1 MELGHNEAEPGT
13 NDSLQRTEILA
24 GSNPEKLLPA
34 ILKLN
39 VVAEAYRSNPNGGPR
54 SLVPPPARACQG
66 GRYSL
71 TSYGPT
77 IINCSGAAAKPA
89 TRLHSR
95 RGAPAE
101 KEGTACMPSWH
112 TYSRQGE
119 LGVWLV
125 LVVNGREALGTHNFE
140 VVLEVI
146 ERPAD
151 IALLQRGG
159 ALGWTLQEVERQHWA
174 DLLAAVPREH
184 DESNRPLDDMR
195 SQSGP
200 FGEM

>member
-1 MELGHNEAEPGT
+1 MSALRA
-13 NDSLQRTEILA
+13 
-24 GSNPEKLLPA
+24 NP
-34 ILKLN
+34 
-39 VVAEAYRSNPNGGPR
+39 SGGPAA
-54 SLVPPPARACQG
+54 LVPLPARACQG

-77 IINCSGAAAKPA
+77 ILNCSGAAAKPA

-112 TYSRQGE
+112 TSSKQGK

-125 LVVNGREALGTHNFE
+125 LVVNGREALETHSFE
-140 VVLEVI
+140 VVLEFI

-151 IALLQRGG
+151 SALLQRGG
-159 ALGWTLQEVERQHWA
+159 APGWTLQEVER
-174 DLLAAVPREH
+174 RG
-184 DESNRPLDDMR
+184 SSRT
-195 SQSGP
+195 
-200 FGEM
+200 